1 MVTLRVIRWEDLDGL
16 LSFINSLV
24 KEKQGD
30 SKSGLYA
37 GFDKRVTREEE
48 AEWLAQSLV
57 EIEGG
62 VVINIIA
69 EIGGKIIANG
79 EVTRG
84 RYKDTRRH
92 GHMGLTMISGYRG
105 HGIGRVIIETL
116 VRESRRA
123 GLRTLDVEF
132 LAELPDDVAAKG
144 RCLGNS
150 NRPICEKIVDCVSQI
165 AHCHSFGIS
174 RVVYTTLVAKHPP
187 LIQQKHMGRAN
198 SPIGS
203 RNRPILI
210 LDVWKVE
217 TLLLNSQDHFSV
229 GVSRREIRVVRVESQ

>member
-1 MVTLRVIRWEDLDGL
+1 MAATSSGNSARSLSRPLLKAGHVYKRFTLASGKMVTLRVIRWEDLDGL

-132 LAELPDDVAAKG
+132 LAENETARRAYQKG
-144 RCLGNS
+144 GF
-150 NRPICEKIVDCVSQI
+150 KQT
-165 AHCHSFGIS
+165 GIIPHKVF
-174 RVVYTTLVAKHPP
+174 RDGKYFDG
-187 LIQQKHMGRAN
+187 LIMA
-198 SPIGS
+198 
-203 RNRPILI
+203 
-210 LDVWKVE
+210 
-217 TLLLNSQDHFSV
+217 
-229 GVSRREIRVVRVESQ
+229 REL

>member
-1 MVTLRVIRWEDLDGL
+1 LLKAGHVYKRFTLSSGKEVTLRVIRWEDLDGL

-24 KEKQGD
+24 KEKEGD
-30 SKSGLYA
+30 SRSGLYT
-37 GFDKRVTREEE
+37 GFDTKVTREEE

-84 RYKDTRRH
+84 RYRDTRRH
-92 GHMGLTMISGYRG
+92 GHMGLTMIRGYRG
-105 HGIGRVIIETL
+105 HGIGRMIIETL

-132 LAELPDDVAAKG
+132 LAENETARRAYQKG
-144 RCLGNS
+144 GFKQAGIIPR
-150 NRPICEKIVDCVSQI
+150 KIFRDGKY
-165 AHCHSFGIS
+165 FDG
-174 RVVYTTLVAKHPP
+174 
-187 LIQQKHMGRAN
+187 LIMA
-198 SPIGS
+198 
-203 RNRPILI
+203 
-210 LDVWKVE
+210 
-217 TLLLNSQDHFSV
+217 
-229 GVSRREIRVVRVESQ
+229 REL